1 MPKDLGKWFR
11 AKFTHDDG
19 QQRSWEEKLSWLQ
32 LYLHARVADSSR
44 GEAVCKADRLLRIA
58 RDIVT
63 TVRDTVTTVRDTV
76 TTLRDTFI
84 TEWESTTGSVLETLL
99 QRTESRH
106 SVRKAKTT
114 YWTYQLARR
123 SQTPKKVWCWFVRP
137 EVPSVDWSVLKV
149 RPLIGQSW
157 RSVRWLVS
165 PEGEMQLTNWH
176 DRSCL
181 EISKSWTLCLRG
193 PSAKPLLCV
202 HKVTIV

>member
-58 RDIVT
+58 RDIVA

-99 QRTESRH
+99 QRIESRH

-123 SQTPKKVWCWFVRP
+123 SQTPKKVCVGLSVLKFRP
-137 EVPSVDWSVLKV
+137 LIGPSWRSGRWLVSPEGPPVDWSVLKV
-149 RPLIGQSW
+149 RC
-157 RSVRWLVS
+157 
-165 PEGEMQLTNWH
+165 N
-176 DRSCL
+176 
-181 EISKSWTLCLRG
+181 
-193 PSAKPLLCV
+193 
-202 HKVTIV
+202 